1 MEFVNSTLPWSG
13 LPVRR
18 SDSLPVY
25 LRHSLGKSQKYLPAS
40 ITLFVDLEVPHASVD
55 ELLSGTTEH
64 LRLEFARRAKRK
76 QRIIELGLL
85 SERELEF
92 FLTDRTGIQPWA
104 IYYSAKGGLGLGQS
118 ASTNADPRGVIP
130 CSSMRNHGV
139 AWEIMEDVAEVR
151 TWLATSP
158 RENSPWDWESDIGHE
173 SAHAAFA
180 HVPLFVQSSP
190 VIPENLLAEL
200 QSADDLTPLHIAQ
213 IIYLWSE
220 LAVVA
225 IRGEARPTA
234 TGLPVS
240 NPTELE
246 ALLHWSAF
254 VTGDE
259 SFEQATSVCASVNGI
274 VDVNQGDEIF
284 LITAPVLRAVPRVTE
299 FVNDPQPPTLQML
312 QQALRSAV
320 T

>member
-25 LRHSLGKSQKYLPAS
+25 LRHSLGESQKYLPAS
-40 ITLFVDLEVPHASVD
+40 ITLFVDLEVPHTSVD
-55 ELLSGTTEH
+55 ALLSGITEH

-85 SERELEF
+85 SEHELES

-104 IYYSAKGGLGLGQS
+104 IYYSANGGLGLGQS

-139 AWEIMEDVAEVR
+139 AWEASSRGEVH

-190 VIPENLLAEL
+190 VIPENLLSTLE
-200 QSADDLTPLHIAQ
+200 STDDLTPLHIAQ

-225 IRGEARPTA
+225 VRGEARPTA

-240 NPTELE
+240 SHAEFE

-259 SFEQATSVCASVNGI
+259 SFKQAASVCASVNGI
-274 VDVNQGDEIF
+274 VDVNRGDEIF
-284 LITAPVLRAVPRVTE
+284 LMTAPILRAVPRVTE
-299 FVNDPQPPTLQML
+299 FVNDSQPPTLQML
-312 QQALRSAV
+312 QHALRSAV
-320 T
+320 S